1 MRTTMIS
8 YEEFEDI
15 VVNTLKRNI
24 SSNEDQKKA
33 ISSHANESLFIVAGP
48 GSGKTTVIVLKIL
61 KYIFVD
67 DIAPDEILATTFT
80 RKAAN
85 ELHSRILSWGDQIKN
100 YLLDNIVED
109 DPVKEM
115 ELMDFIE
122 KKIDLNKINI
132 GTTDSV
138 AEDLLRIH
146 REPGTNQPL
155 VIEDFVTKSAMTNI
169 LLKDNIYLNE
179 NLKEYLKS
187 FTPKEKLEEP
197 SKMAEIILNMK
208 NRMYYDQVNFDEIYD
223 KFEEG
228 SGAKLTLNCIKD
240 YEDELKKRNIIDFPM
255 LEFKF
260 LNKLKNHKLDIF
272 LDNIKIILIDEY
284 QDTNLIQEDIYLQ

>member
-1 MRTTMIS
+1 MIS

-146 REPGTNQPL
+146 REPGMNQPL

-169 LLKDNIYLNE
+169 LLKDNISVSY
-179 NLKEYLKS
+179 
-187 FTPKEKLEEP
+187 TH
-197 SKMAEIILNMK
+197 
-208 NRMYYDQVNFDEIYD
+208 
-223 KFEEG
+223 
-228 SGAKLTLNCIKD
+228 LTLPTIA
-240 YEDELKKRNIIDFPM
+240 
-255 LEFKF
+255 
-260 LNKLKNHKLDIF
+260 
-272 LDNIKIILIDEY
+272 
-284 QDTNLIQEDIYLQ
+284 